1 MHDARILPAGS
12 HSAARGRLGRR
23 SLRQGA
29 AVLSCRRERTQ
40 RTQVLGTL
48 VGSNRPPH
56 VLRPPTS
63 FSPPNPC
70 GAALLRRTVVAFPPK
85 RDSGARPR
93 PAEPKGDVPFGP
105 RERRGSDQGVAGAV
119 KVRAGSNAHTY
130 SARRVRIEDA
140 QAASRPVVGVSRE
153 ATARTGVAVIL
164 IERAAGARAQTPAR
178 VWGGAPPGSPP
189 LPPSLAR

>member
-1 MHDARILPAGS
+1 MMTIHRMMLKTHPLLTTHVRSVHSGHSREKFPKGVAPAGL
-12 HSAARGRLGRR
+12 RGRLGRR

-70 GAALLRRTVVAFPPK
+70 GAALLRRTV
-85 RDSGARPR
+85 
-93 PAEPKGDVPFGP
+93 
-105 RERRGSDQGVAGAV
+105 
-119 KVRAGSNAHTY
+119 
-130 SARRVRIEDA
+130 
-140 QAASRPVVGVSRE
+140 SRCR
-153 ATARTGVAVIL
+153 
-164 IERAAGARAQTPAR
+164 Q
-178 VWGGAPPGSPP
+178 
-189 LPPSLAR
+189 